1 MSFTPKNL
9 QDWETQVQKQLKT
22 DDIYSH
28 LSKPNLEGVQ
38 VRPFYTDDT
47 HRLPALPRIEESTQL
62 VCRYYE
68 EADEQTF
75 AFLLKNNVE
84 GLEEKSLYV
93 ENKELAEHISVSNG
107 NMCFSLIDVFSEDST
122 GKIDEQLIREL
133 QAKQF
138 ERTICVDIALHQN
151 AGASIV
157 QQLAIALAK
166 AKDLVE
172 VAGPEILKDLIF
184 RVAVGSNY
192 FFEIAKIRA
201 LKLLFNQLS
210 REFGFDLFPY
220 IFAEDSL
227 RNKSKFDPENNL
239 IRSTL
244 EVAGAMIA
252 GADAVY
258 CNDYLLENRT
268 SLSQEISFKQQIV
281 LAYESIINVFEDAA
295 GGSYLVDD
303 LTRQFAEQAWQLF
316 TTWEENGGYSVLL
329 KEGSIQK
336 EIFNQAVAE
345 QQWVAAG
352 NIKLIGVNM
361 YPQREATQ
369 NVSEM
374 YAEDAIR
381 PVRLSE
387 MFE

>member
-1 MSFTPKNL
+1 M
-9 QDWETQVQKQLKT
+9 
-22 DDIYSH
+22 
-28 LSKPNLEGVQ
+28 
-38 VRPFYTDDT
+38 
-47 HRLPALPRIEESTQL
+47 
-62 VCRYYE
+62 
-68 EADEQTF
+68 
-75 AFLLKNNVE
+75 
-84 GLEEKSLYV
+84 
-93 ENKELAEHISVSNG
+93 
-107 NMCFSLIDVFSEDST
+107 
-122 GKIDEQLIREL
+122 
-133 QAKQF
+133 
-138 ERTICVDIALHQN
+138 
-151 AGASIV
+151 
-157 QQLAIALAK
+157 
-166 AKDLVE
+166 KDLAE

-303 LTRQFAEQAWQLF
+303 LTRQLADQAWQLF

-329 KEGSIQK
+329 KEGSIQRQ
-336 EIFNQAVAE
+336 IFDQAVAE

-369 NVSEM
+369 PVSEM